1 MNTPAHLLIGAATFA
16 RPAQGATLWAALLG
30 SVLPDLSLYV
40 MASASLY
47 ILNIPAQVVFDQ
59 LYFSPAWQTVF
70 AVDNSFFVWGTALG
84 LGLWR
89 GWHLLTI
96 GASAGLLHLVM
107 DFFLH
112 AGDGRPQFWP
122 LSSWVFDSPIS
133 YWDSTHQA
141 MWVAP
146 ISMAVCLAAYAALW
160 QRGLSIGAK
169 LFFAVFLA
177 AELWVARQW
186 IMYF

>member
-1 MNTPAHLLIGAATFA
+1 MNTPAHLLIGAAAFA
-16 RPAQGATLWAALLG
+16 RPAQGAALCAALLG

-89 GWHLLTI
+89 GWHLLTHRCVRR
-96 GASAGLLHLVM
+96 AAAL
-107 DFFLH
+107 
-112 AGDGRPQFWP
+112 GDGFLIARRRW
-122 LSSWVFDSPIS
+122 SATI
-133 YWDSTHQA
+133 
-141 MWVAP
+141 
-146 ISMAVCLAAYAALW
+146 LAAQFLGLRKPHQLLGQYASRHLGRAHIHGGVFGGLCGVVATRPFD
-160 QRGLSIGAK
+160 RG
-169 LFFAVFLA
+169 
-177 AELWVARQW
+177 
-186 IMYF
+186 